1 MRIRVRSTL
10 DPRWREAVVMGV
22 ALAPNNPLFSQAG
35 WNTPKFGDTGVIT
48 ATAAKAAPPAPTPAQ
63 LDPVPEVVSPS
74 APEPVID
81 PGDALERELQA
92 MAAEPEVALPD
103 DAADAYL
110 AGPPT
115 PAEGDDGSETKIEL
129 AKAYLDIGDIDGAKG
144 MLEEVLAE
152 AGPTGRAEAQRLL
165 KEIG

>member
-48 ATAAKAAPPAPTPAQ
+48 ATAAKAAPAPPAPVPAPAPPSPAPAAV
-63 LDPVPEVVSPS
+63 PVPEPQPI
-74 APEPVID
+74 AD
-81 PGDALERELQA
+81 AGDALERELQA
-92 MAAEPEVALPD
+92 MAAEPEISLPD

-110 AGPPT
+110 AGPAAPV
-115 PAEGDDGSETKIEL
+115 EGDDGSETKIEL

-165 KEIG
+165 